1 MKLMAPLW
9 GASLLQR
16 IMAKQ
21 EKKETKIRIKLN
33 SYDSRI
39 IDLSCSKI
47 VDTVIRTG
55 AKVVGPVPLPTRKE
69 RFTVI
74 RGPHIDKRSR
84 EQFELRTHKRV
95 IDVIAPTSST
105 VDSLSRLNL
114 PAGVGISIK
123 M

>member
-1 MKLMAPLW
+1 M
-9 GASLLQR
+9 
-16 IMAKQ
+16 INMAK
-21 EKKETKIRIKLN
+21 EKKEAKIRIKLK

-47 VDTVIRTG
+47 VDTAIRTG
-55 AKVVGPVPLPTRKE
+55 AQVVGPVPLPTKIE
-69 RFTVI
+69 KFTVI

-84 EQFELRTHKRV
+84 EQFELRTHKRL
-95 IDVIAPTSST
+95 IDVLSPTNST
-105 VDSLSRLNL
+105 IENLSKLNL

>member
-1 MKLMAPLW
+1 MAVKT
-9 GASLLQR
+9 G
-16 IMAKQ
+16 
-21 EKKETKIRIKLN
+21 KETKIRIKLN

-47 VDTVIRTG
+47 IDAAIRTG
-55 AKVVGPVPLPTRKE
+55 AKVIGPVPLPTRIE

-74 RGPHIDKRSR
+74 RGPTIDKRSR

-95 IDVIAPTSST
+95 IDVLNPTGST
-105 VDSLSRLNL
+105 IDSLSHLNL

>member
-1 MKLMAPLW
+1 MT
-9 GASLLQR
+9 
-16 IMAKQ
+16 
-21 EKKETKIRIKLN
+21 KKENETRLRIKLK
-33 SYDSRI
+33 SYDSRVM
-39 IDLSCSKI
+39 DLSCSKI

-55 AKVVGPVPLPTRKE
+55 ARVIGPVPLPTKQE

-95 IDVIAPTSST
+95 IDVVNPTSST
-105 VDSLSRLNL
+105 VDSLSRLSL

>member
-1 MKLMAPLW
+1 LFGKSPLKK
-9 GASLLQR
+9 GAFYLKMPR
-16 IMAKQ
+16 GKTP
-21 EKKETKIRIKLN
+21 KETKIRIKLK

-47 VDTVIRTG
+47 VDTAIRTG
-55 AKVVGPVPLPTRKE
+55 AQIVGPVPLPTKIE

-95 IDVIAPTSST
+95 IDVLNPTPST
-105 VDSLSRLNL
+105 IETLSKLSL

>member
-1 MKLMAPLW
+1 M
-9 GASLLQR
+9 
-16 IMAKQ
+16 
-21 EKKETKIRIKLN
+21 KKETRIRIKLK

-39 IDLSCSKI
+39 IDLSCEKI
-47 VDTVIRTG
+47 IDTAVRTG
-55 AKVVGPVPLPTRKE
+55 AMVVGPVPLPTKIE

-74 RGPHIDKRSR
+74 RGPFIDKRSR

-95 IDVIAPTSST
+95 IDVLNPSPST
-105 VDSLSRLNL
+105 IENLTHLTL

>member
-1 MKLMAPLW
+1 
-9 GASLLQR
+9 
-16 IMAKQ
+16 MAKVQ
-21 EKKETKIRIKLN
+21 KEAKIRIKLK

-39 IDLSCSKI
+39 IDISCSKI
-47 VDTVIRTG
+47 VDTAIRTG
-55 AKVVGPVPLPTRKE
+55 AKIVGPIPLPTRIE

-95 IDVIAPTSST
+95 IEVLNPTSST
-105 VDSLSRLNL
+105 VESLSRLSL
-114 PAGVGISIK
+114 PAGVGISLK

>member
-1 MKLMAPLW
+1 M
-9 GASLLQR
+9 
-16 IMAKQ
+16 
-21 EKKETKIRIKLN
+21 KKESKIRIKLK

-39 IDLSCSKI
+39 IDISCGKI
-47 VDTVIRTG
+47 IDTALRTG
-55 AKVVGPVPLPTRKE
+55 AQVVGPVPLPTKTE

-74 RGPHIDKRSR
+74 RGPFIDKRSR

-95 IDVIAPTSST
+95 IDVLNPTAST
-105 VDSLSRLNL
+105 IENLSHLTL

>member
-1 MKLMAPLW
+1 MSKA
-9 GASLLQR
+9 Q
-16 IMAKQ
+16 
-21 EKKETKIRIKLN
+21 KETKIRIKLN

-47 VDTVIRTG
+47 VDTAIRTG
-55 AKVVGPVPLPTRKE
+55 AKVIGPVPLPTRIEK
-69 RFTVI
+69 FTVI

-95 IDVIAPTSST
+95 VDVLNPTAQT
-105 VDSLSRLNL
+105 VESLSKLSL
-114 PAGVGISIK
+114 PAGVGITMK

>member
-1 MKLMAPLW
+1 
-9 GASLLQR
+9 
-16 IMAKQ
+16 MAKGS
-21 EKKETKIRIKLN
+21 KESRIRIKLN

-39 IDLSCSKI
+39 MDLSCSKI
-47 VDTVIRTG
+47 VDTAVRTG
-55 AKVVGPVPLPTRKE
+55 AKVVGPVPLPTRIE

-95 IDVIAPTSST
+95 IDILNPTGST
-105 VDSLSRLNL
+105 IDSLSHLNL

-123 M
+123 MG

>member
-1 MKLMAPLW
+1 
-9 GASLLQR
+9 
-16 IMAKQ
+16 MAKGATKQ
-21 EKKETKIRIKLN
+21 TKIRIKLN
-33 SYDSRI
+33 AYDSRVM
-39 IDLSCSKI
+39 DLSCSKI

-55 AKVVGPVPLPTRKE
+55 ATIVGPVPLPTKTE

-84 EQFELRTHKRV
+84 EQFELKTHKRV
-95 IDVIAPTSST
+95 VDVINPTSST
-105 VDSLSRLNL
+105 IDSLSRLSL